1 MASVKFPNVPK
12 PIIGACS
19 DGFPKH
25 SCESQSECSEFICF
39 QEPLIAV
46 QTTTTF
52 DAQVPSHVNQTTL
65 NPQPMF
71 QPGVKQS
78 MSQPS
83 FLFDDPWSEDFDF
96 VEKSFHLQQ
105 LPPKNPLPAKL
116 PTLLKVG
123 EDPFDP
129 WNEEVGDFD
138 QDSQLPC
145 FDKASNPQ
153 QWIPTF
159 EPQNHPTLRKVGELD
174 HDPWNTCEQ
183 LNGTLNRQ
191 PNVQTSSSRFV
202 DTRNAL

>member
-25 SCESQSECSEFICF
+25 SRESQSECSEFICF

-46 QTTTTF
+46 QPTTTF
-52 DAQVPSHVNQTTL
+52 DAQVPIHVNPNTL

-71 QPGVKQS
+71 QPDVKHS

-83 FLFDDPWSEDFDF
+83 FLFDDPWSEDFDY
-96 VEKSFHLQQ
+96 VEKSFHSQQ
-105 LPPKNPLPAKL
+105 LPTKNPSPVKF

-123 EDPFDP
+123 EDPYDP
-129 WNEEVGDFD
+129 WNDEVCDLG
-138 QDSQLPC
+138 QGSQLPC
-145 FDKASNPQ
+145 FGSACNPQ
-153 QWIPTF
+153 QRISTF
-159 EPQNHPTLRKVGELD
+159 EPTCHPTLRKAGELD

-183 LNGTLNRQ
+183 LYGTLNHQ
-191 PNVQTSSSRFV
+191 PDVQPSSSRFV